1 MLINHNTLSLYGE
14 KIFELAQ
21 FRPPYKRPNHLSNE
35 ACYLHV
41 LEGGHNHYS
50 ATELIEAK
58 KGGGIFMK
66 CGNFIFEPVADKTTG
81 EAKLIAIHFFP
92 EVLKR
97 LFKDNPPE
105 FLFTDKGNIDA
116 DITNVDRNEIISHYI
131 ESISLLF
138 NNPTLAEESILELK
152 LKEIILILSKIDA
165 SGVNQILHN
174 LFNPTTVIFKDVIE
188 AHLFSG
194 LSVED
199 LAELTNN
206 SLTSFKRK
214 FNEIY
219 ETSPA
224 LYIKNMRLEKAS
236 KLLKITDHSI
246 SDISFKCAFNDLAHF
261 SNSFKSKY
269 KLTPSGYRLDQNSKL

>member
-14 KIFELAQ
+14 KIFEKAQ
-21 FRPPYKRPNHLSNE
+21 FRPPFKRPNHLSNE
-35 ACYLHV
+35 ACYLHI
-41 LEGGHNHYS
+41 LEGGHHHYS

-58 KGGGIFMK
+58 KDGGIFMK

-92 EVLKR
+92 EVIKK
-97 LFKDNPPE
+97 LFKDDPPE
-105 FLFTDKGNIDA
+105 FLFTDNRNIKA
-116 DITNVDRNEIISHYI
+116 EMTKINGNEIISHYI
-131 ESISLLF
+131 KSISLLF
-138 NNPTLAEESILELK
+138 DNVSLTDESILELK

-165 SGVNQILHN
+165 TGVKQILRN

-188 AHLFSG
+188 VHLFSD
-194 LSVED
+194 LSVKD

-219 ETSPA
+219 DASPA
-224 LYIKNMRLEKAS
+224 YYIKTKRLEKAA
-236 KLLKITDHSI
+236 KLLKITNRSI
-246 SDISFKCAFNDLAHF
+246 SDISFECTFNDLAHF

-269 KLTPSGYRLDQNSKL
+269 NLTPSEYRMDQNSKL

>member
-1 MLINHNTLSLYGE
+1 MLINQNTLSLYGE
-14 KIFELAQ
+14 KIFEKAQ
-21 FRPPYKRPNHLSNE
+21 FRPPFKRPNHLSNE

-58 KGGGIFMK
+58 KDGGIFMK

-81 EAKLIAIHFFP
+81 EAELIAIHFFP
-92 EVLKR
+92 AVLKQ
-97 LFKDNPPE
+97 LFKDDPPK
-105 FLFTDKGNIDA
+105 FLFIEKRNSDA
-116 DITNVDRNEIISHYI
+116 EMTKINNNEIISHYI

-138 NNPTLAEESILELK
+138 DNITLADESILEIK

-174 LFNPTTVIFKDVIE
+174 LFNPTTVVFKDVIE
-188 AHLFSG
+188 AHLFSD
-194 LSVED
+194 LSVKD

-219 ETSPA
+219 DASPA
-224 LYIKNMRLEKAS
+224 SYIKNKRLEKAA
-236 KLLKITDHSI
+236 KLLKITKRSI
-246 SDISFKCAFNDLAHF
+246 SDVSFECAFNDLAHF

-269 KLTPSGYRLDQNSKL
+269 NLSPSEYRMAQNSKS